1 MKTAPHL
8 VRRLSTGAAMGPGTV
23 KVRIR
28 FINGEPRGLAPVP
41 TTKSWALKAA
51 LTRPAHLRVA
61 SDGKTM
67 RRVEPLPNV
76 QTMLGS
82 VAEFG
87 PALRAGTVRTPMT
100 DRLAALL
107 EGLHPDDLAIAEL
120 GTWNGGSAAQ
130 LAGFL
135 GNRGELHL
143 FDYED
148 IVTPVVE
155 ALRAAGIRNATAWSN
170 SRKLLDS
177 YCWSLRRLMIERPG
191 LRFDYVY
198 IDGAHTW
205 AVDGFAFLLSD
216 LLLKPGGFVEFDDY
230 HWTLRNSSL
239 DPRRV
244 PETALLHTE
253 EQIATP
259 QVRDIVE
266 LLAWGRNYEEI
277 LPQRIYR
284 KPAG

>member
-1 MKTAPHL
+1 
-8 VRRLSTGAAMGPGTV
+8 
-23 KVRIR
+23 
-28 FINGEPRGLAPVP
+28 
-41 TTKSWALKAA
+41 
-51 LTRPAHLRVA
+51 
-61 SDGKTM
+61 M

-76 QTMLGS
+76 QL
-82 VAEFG
+82 
-87 PALRAGTVRTPMT
+87 LLGTVADFAPGLRDGGVLTPLIE
-100 DRLAALL
+100 RLRVLL
-107 EGLHPDDLAIAEL
+107 DGLHPDDLAIAEL
-120 GTWNGGSAAQ
+120 GTWNGGTAAQ

-135 GNRGELHL
+135 ANRGELHL
-143 FDYED
+143 FDYDD
-148 IVTPVVE
+148 IVTPVVA
-155 ALRAAGIRNATAWSN
+155 ALRDAGIRNATAWTN

-205 AVDGFAFLLSD
+205 GVDGFAFLLCD

-230 HWTLRNSSL
+230 HWTLANSSL

-244 PETALLHTE
+244 PETALLHTA

-266 LLAWGRNYEEI
+266 LLAWGRAYTEI
-277 LPQRIYR
+277 VPQRIYR
-284 KPAG
+284 LSLIHI

>member
-1 MKTAPHL
+1 
-8 VRRLSTGAAMGPGTV
+8 
-23 KVRIR
+23 
-28 FINGEPRGLAPVP
+28 
-41 TTKSWALKAA
+41 
-51 LTRPAHLRVA
+51 
-61 SDGKTM
+61 M
-67 RRVEPLPNV
+67 RRVEPLLNV
-76 QTMLGS
+76 QAMLGT
-82 VAEFG
+82 VEAYHDD
-87 PALRAGTVRTPMT
+87 LTAGTVRTPLIE
-100 DRLAALL
+100 RLRVMLD
-107 EGLHPDDLAIAEL
+107 GLHPDDIAIAEL
-120 GTWNGGSAAQ
+120 GTWNGGTAAQ

-135 GNRGELHL
+135 ANRGELHL

-191 LRFDYVY
+191 LRLDYVY

-205 AVDGFAFLLSD
+205 AVDGFAFLLCD

-230 HWTLRNSSL
+230 HWTLRHSSL

-244 PETALLHTE
+244 PETALLHTD

-266 LLAWGRNYEEI
+266 LLAWGRGYAEI

-284 KPAG
+284 KPIG